1 MSRKRVIKDLE
12 EAKTKT
18 KTKAMTKTKIK
29 TKIVQQIISAE
40 KTVSRQLW
48 D

>member
-1 MSRKRVIKDLE
+1 MIK
-12 EAKTKT
+12 AKTKT
-18 KTKAMTKTKIK
+18 RTKAMTKTKIK

-48 D
+48 YKENDL